1 MDCADVRQ
9 QILEGKGN
17 RLTLR
22 RHLHRCRECADF
34 QKQMHK
40 VEALARTAIPFA
52 APEELSL
59 HLQAM
64 VPQAAQGLRSRAA
77 AMPRPLSR
85 RQARTR
91 KAVQALM
98 VLSIPLALFLGTLF
112 WRQGLSLMRPWVGQA
127 GDILP
132 LIPDAIAYW
141 GGRLGETLAPI
152 REALLFIVSF
162 LLTGLVLEQFI
173 RSRRS
178 QARMTLPR

>member
-9 QILEGKGN
+9 QILEGKES
-17 RLTLR
+17 RLTLH
-22 RHLHRCRECADF
+22 RHLRHCRECADF
-34 QKQMHK
+34 YKQIREL
-40 VEALARTAIPFA
+40 EALARSAIPFSV
-52 APEELSL
+52 PVELGL

-77 AMPRPLSR
+77 RPRALSR

-91 KAVQALM
+91 QAVQALL

-112 WRQGLSLMRPWVGQA
+112 WRQGLALMRPWVGQV

-132 LIPDAIAYW
+132 LIPNAIAYW

-152 REALLFIVSF
+152 REALLFVVSF
-162 LLTGLVLEQFI
+162 LLTGLVLEQFV

-178 QARMTLPR
+178 QARLTLPR